1 MPEHL
6 RRVRV
11 VGTTGSGK
19 TTFAR
24 RLAAV
29 LDVPHLE
36 LDEVFWDAGWTKRD
50 PAEARALIEAFVSAA
65 DRGWVTDGNW
75 TAGTDGVLTDVDA
88 FVWLD
93 YPRRIVMSRVVRRTL
108 RRGLLRTELWHGNRE
123 NLRNVLRADPDQ
135 NVVLWSW
142 SSHARNRVR
151 YGTLATESPTPV
163 IRLRSPREA
172 NRWLD
177 GVVPDSL

>member
-1 MPEHL
+1 MTGQL

-11 VGTTGSGK
+11 VGNSGSGK

-29 LDVPHLE
+29 LGVPHLE

-50 PAEARALIEAFVSAA
+50 PDQARALIEDFAA
-65 DRGWVTDGNW
+65 SSDHGWVTDGNW
-75 TAGTDGVLTDVDA
+75 TAGTAGLLTDADA

-93 YPRRIVMSRVVRRTL
+93 YPRRTVMPRVIRRTL

-123 NLRNVLRADPDQ
+123 ELRNLLNPDPEQ
-135 NVVLWSW
+135 YIVLWSW
-142 SSHARNRVR
+142 TAHAPNRAR
-151 YGTLATESPTPV
+151 YTALAAESPIPV
-163 IRLRSPREA
+163 IRLRSPRQA
-172 NRWLD
+172 RRWLA
-177 GVVPDSL
+177 GL

>member
-1 MPEHL
+1 MTGPL

-19 TTFAR
+19 TTFAG
-24 RLAAV
+24 RLAAR

-36 LDEVFWDAGWTKRD
+36 LDGVFWDADWTKRD
-50 PAEARALIEAFVSAA
+50 VDEARALIRAFVSSAE
-65 DRGWVTDGNW
+65 RGWVTDGNW
-75 TAGTDGVLTDVDA
+75 TAGTEGLLTDADA

-93 YPRRIVMSRVVRRTL
+93 YPRRTVTARVVRRTL

-123 NLRNVLRADPDQ
+123 NLRNVLNSDPEQ

-142 SSHARNRVR
+142 TSHTRTRTR
-151 YGTLATESPTPV
+151 YSTLATESPIPV

-172 NRWLD
+172 TRWLD
-177 GVVPDSL
+177 QV

>member
-1 MPEHL
+1 MTGDL

-19 TTFAR
+19 TTFAG
-24 RLAAV
+24 RLAAQ
-29 LDVPHLE
+29 LGVPHLE
-36 LDEVFWDAGWTKRD
+36 LDEVFWDADWTKRD
-50 PAEARALIEAFVSAA
+50 PDEARALIEAFVSAS

-75 TAGTDGVLTDVDA
+75 SAGTDGLRTDADA

-93 YPRRIVMSRVVRRTL
+93 YPRRTVMARVVRRTL

-123 NLRNVLRADPDQ
+123 DLRNVLNRDPDQ

-142 SSHARNRVR
+142 TSHARNRDR
-151 YGTLATESPTPV
+151 YTALAAESAIPV

-172 NRWLD
+172 SRWLA
-177 GVVPDSL
+177 GVAP

>member
-1 MPEHL
+1 MPEQL

-11 VGTTGSGK
+11 VGNSGSGK

-29 LDVPHLE
+29 LDVAHLE

-50 PAEARALIEAFVSAA
+50 ADQARSLIEDFVSSSG
-65 DRGWVTDGNW
+65 RGWVTDGNW
-75 TAGTDGVLTDVDA
+75 TTGTAGLLEDADA

-93 YPRRIVMSRVVRRTL
+93 YPRRTVMPRVIRRTL

-123 NLRNVLRADPDQ
+123 DLRNLLNRDPDQ
-135 NVVLWSW
+135 NIVLWSW
-142 SSHARNRVR
+142 TNDASYRLRYEALAAESSI
-151 YGTLATESPTPV
+151 PV
-163 IRLRSPREA
+163 VRLRSPREA
-172 NRWLD
+172 RRWLAT
-177 GVVPDSL
+177 LAR

>member
-1 MPEHL
+1 MTGQL

-11 VGTTGSGK
+11 VGTSGSGK
-19 TTFAR
+19 TTFAG
-24 RLAAV
+24 RLAAR

-75 TAGTDGVLTDVDA
+75 TAGTQGVLTDVDA

-93 YPRRIVMSRVVRRTL
+93 YPRRTVMSRVVRRTL

-123 NLRNVLRADPDQ
+123 DLRNVLNPDPEQ

-142 SSHARNRVR
+142 TTHARNRVR
-151 YGTLATESPTPV
+151 YATLATGSPIPV

-172 NRWLD
+172 RHWLAALT
-177 GVVPDSL
+177 P

>member
-1 MPEHL
+1 MTGDL

-19 TTFAR
+19 TTFAG
-24 RLAAV
+24 RLAAQ
-29 LDVPHLE
+29 LGVPHLE
-36 LDEVFWDAGWTKRD
+36 LDEVFWDADWTKRD
-50 PAEARALIEAFVSAA
+50 PDEARALIGAFVSSA

-75 TAGTDGVLTDVDA
+75 TAGTDGLLTDADA

-93 YPRRIVMSRVVRRTL
+93 YPRRTVMARVVRRTL

-123 NLRNVLRADPDQ
+123 DLRNVLNRDPDQ

-142 SSHARNRVR
+142 TSHARNRDR
-151 YGTLATESPTPV
+151 YTALAAESAIPV

-172 NRWLD
+172 SRWLA
-177 GVVPDSL
+177 GVAP

>member
-1 MPEHL
+1 MTGQL

-11 VGTTGSGK
+11 VGTSGSGK

-24 RLAAV
+24 RLAAR
-29 LDVPHLE
+29 LGVPHLE

-50 PAEARALIEAFVSAA
+50 LDEARALIGAFVSSA
-65 DRGWVTDGNW
+65 DQGWVTDGNW
-75 TAGTDGVLTDVDA
+75 SVGTDGLLLDADA

-93 YPRRIVMSRVVRRTL
+93 YPRRTVTSRVVRRTL

-123 NLRNVLRADPDQ
+123 DLRNVLNPDPDQ

-142 SSHARNRVR
+142 TSHARVR
-151 YGTLATESPTPV
+151 ARYATLSAESPIPV
-163 IRLRSPREA
+163 VRLRSPREA

-177 GVVPDSL
+177 ALPPGRR